1 MSYVLNDDGEIV
13 ETDEVFKNGRF
24 IFIEGKMVRVGEG
37 RRAPIHYGKEDLGV
51 SGVLNPVDGKTYDS
65 RSAYEQAVKAKGCV
79 IVGDDHIAPSK
90 PKLKPINWE
99 KAVAETLK
107 TNPLKGK

>member
-24 IFIEGKMVRVGEG
+24 VYIDGKMVRIGDG
-37 RRAPIHYGKEDLGV
+37 RRFPVHYGKEDLGI
-51 SGVLNPVDGKTYDS
+51 SGVLNPVDGKRYDS

-79 IVGDDHIAPSK
+79 IVGDDPIKPTK
-90 PKLKPINWE
+90 PKQKPIDWE
-99 KAVAETLK
+99 RAVAETLQTK
-107 TNPLKGK
+107 PLKGK